1 MRVEQSNSEVN
12 KVVLKPFQSSRAK
25 GTNPRKKKTNPRAKG
40 TNVRVNTFLANV
52 LEIVKIKEGRPLT
65 ASEIDQL
72 TMATIEFFT
81 SQYFKKVDHAL

>member
-1 MRVEQSNSEVN
+1 MKVEQPNTEVN
-12 KVVLKPFQSSRAK
+12 KVVLKPFQSSRSK

>member
-1 MRVEQSNSEVN
+1 MKVEQPNIEVN
-12 KVVLKPFQSSRAK
+12 KVVLKPFQSSRTK